1 MKAFSI
7 FRLGR
12 ILLVYLQEEIDDEQV
27 KELLKELSRKV
38 RTFRARAVI
47 VDLSDI
53 EVMDTYLAENIQRLA
68 TTMSL
73 FQAEVVVSGL
83 GAHAIS
89 ALKAFGMSFGTNL
102 QFALDAEQAL
112 WKLGCRIVE
121 VGS

>member
-1 MKAFSI
+1 MKAFLI

-27 KELLKELSRKV
+27 VELLRELSRKV
-38 RTFRARAVI
+38 RTSRARAVI
-47 VDLSDI
+47 VDLSDV

-73 FQAEVVVSGL
+73 FRAEVVVAGL

-89 ALKAFGMSFGTNL
+89 ALKAFDMSFGSDL
-102 QFALDAEQAL
+102 HFALDAEQAL
-112 WKLGCRIVE
+112 SKLGCRIIE

>member
-27 KELLKELSRKV
+27 KELLKELTRKV
-38 RTFRARAVI
+38 RTAGARAVI
-47 VDLSDI
+47 VDLSDV

-68 TTMSL
+68 TTMNL
-73 FQAEVVVSGL
+73 FRAEVVVAGL

-89 ALKAFGMSFGTNL
+89 ALKAFDMSFGRQL
-102 QFALDAEQAL
+102 RFALDAEHAL
-112 WKLGCRIVE
+112 SKLGCRIVD